1 MKTTTDRNKVGIALG
16 GILMAV
22 ALVAD
27 GQTAGREPLAGIPL
41 PGGATFID
49 LVHPVTSSGELRVW
63 RAASSEGARVMLK
76 VYRPD
81 GGRLLL
87 VGTSPLE
94 TVAAGTVG
102 TFACRIP
109 VARNDVIGCFCPDS
123 SCVDAYP
130 DGRILTAAGD
140 SGTSDAID
148 FTDGTGSPSIFA
160 TGSRLADVPST
171 AGTDLVVPAVGRT
184 AGVGGTVWSTRLELF
199 NTADTVTE
207 VALHLNVSDRDNTS
221 PAASAQ
227 LDVAP
232 RATLIIEDLVS
243 EAFGMDEAVGSVDI
257 IASAPVIAHARIANL
272 GSDAGTF
279 GQAVPAIPGS
289 WAVGDDD
296 VPGVNPNA
304 DLVYLFE
311 AQEDAVFR
319 SNLGVASVA
328 ATPLSLSVIARV
340 GSDPVGSSLELILDP
355 FSHTQVNRVLA
366 EMGVPEGARGVRLEV
381 RADAGSG
388 GRFFAYLSRV
398 DNGSGDAVFLLGDR
412 EMALP

>member
-1 MKTTTDRNKVGIALG
+1 MAGAL
-16 GILMAV
+16 A
-22 ALVAD
+22 AD
-27 GQTAGREPLAGIPL
+27 AQTAGREPLPGMPQ

-49 LVHPVTSSGELRVW
+49 LDHPVTSSGELRVW

-81 GGRLLL
+81 GDRFLL

-102 TFACRIP
+102 TFDCRIP

-140 SGTSDAID
+140 SGTRDAID

-184 AGVGGTVWSTRLELF
+184 AGAGGTIWTTRLELF
-199 NTADTVTE
+199 NTADTAAE
-207 VALHLNVSDRDNTS
+207 VALFLNLSDRDNTS

-232 RATLIIEDLVS
+232 RATLVIEDLVS
-243 EAFGMDEAVGSVDI
+243 EAFGMDQAVGSVDI
-257 IASAPVIAHARIANL
+257 IAAVPVIAHARIANL

-279 GQAVPAIPGS
+279 GQAVPAIPAS

-296 VPGVNPNA
+296 LPGANPNA

-311 AQEDAVFR
+311 VQEDAVFR

-340 GSDPVGSSLELILDP
+340 GSDPVGSPLELILDP

-366 EMGVPEGARGVRLEV
+366 EMGVPEGTRGVRLEV
-381 RADAGSG
+381 RAEAGSG

-412 EMALP
+412 ETTLP